1 MARDQLR
8 ISDRSSP
15 RLEHWLSIWNPH
27 STLHPSLAVA
37 HFFNHTSA
45 PYHPFVRKS
54 LTLRLDTTLLEP
66 GLRLAVGLSG
76 GADSVALLCALV
88 DRSRELGLV
97 LHVAHLHHGLRGAE
111 ADADLEFC
119 RDLAARLDLEFHE
132 AHVDTAKEAQ
142 RARKITQGEAE
153 ENSPSDSIEGT
164 ARRLRYQWFRK
175 LLSEVPLNAIAT
187 AHTLDDQA
195 ETVLAKFLRGA
206 WTEGLSGIHPKL
218 DGPIIRP
225 LLHTTRAEIEAF
237 LDARNQPWRED
248 STNRHL
254 TFTRNRIRHEL
265 LPQLATWNP
274 QLRDHLA
281 QMAELARDEE
291 AWWQSEVARRAEQVM
306 LRGRPVRGGGRATT
320 AADGI
325 ALDLARLMA
334 EPIALQRRLLRY
346 AAAQLEAVPDFTATE
361 ALRSLAQTGK
371 AGQKLELAQGLRA
384 DRTHREIR
392 LSRGPNTP
400 SVDHVREPAQ
410 YECVIPG
417 ELAATAFGCH
427 MRLDLAGPAPAPDSS
442 DGERLKAVLR
452 SWKPGDRVHLRYS
465 SGPRKVKEVLE
476 RMKVTGDDRT
486 QWPVLEVA
494 GRIVWMR
501 GVELVPDPRFHLSVE
516 PLTPSLG

>member
-1 MARDQLR
+1 MRTLSSAAILQ
-8 ISDRSSP
+8 RSLACPSMKP
-15 RLEHWLSIWNPH
+15 A
-27 STLHPSLAVA
+27 STLLRRRAALQSLRPPKTRIAIPA
-37 HFFNHTSA
+37 
-45 PYHPFVRKS
+45 
-54 LTLRLDTTLLEP
+54 
-66 GLRLAVGLSG
+66 
-76 GADSVALLCALV
+76 
-88 DRSRELGLV
+88 
-97 LHVAHLHHGLRGAE
+97 
-111 ADADLEFC
+111 
-119 RDLAARLDLEFHE
+119 
-132 AHVDTAKEAQ
+132 
-142 RARKITQGEAE
+142 
-153 ENSPSDSIEGT
+153 DSIEGT

-175 LLSEVPLNAIAT
+175 LLSEIPLDAVAT

-206 WTEGLSGIHPKL
+206 WTEGLSGIHPRL
-218 DGPIIRP
+218 EGSEGGGLIVRP

-237 LDARNQPWRED
+237 LKTRNQPWRED

-291 AWWQSEVARRAEQVM
+291 AWWESEVSRAAERVV

-320 AADGI
+320 AAEGI
-325 ALDLARLMA
+325 ALDLARLTA
-334 EPIALQRRLLRY
+334 ETVALQRRLLRY
-346 AAAQLEAVPDFTATE
+346 AAAQLEAAPDFTATE
-361 ALRSLAQTGK
+361 ALRSLAQTGR

-400 SVDHVREPAQ
+400 VSDNELKPEQ

-417 ELAATAFGCH
+417 ELAAPAFACRI
-427 MRLDLAGPAPAPDSS
+427 RLDLADPKGPAASPNSS
-442 DGERLKAVLR
+442 ALKAVLR

-476 RMKVTGDDRT
+476 RMKVTGTDRSH
-486 QWPVLEVA
+486 WPVLEVG
-494 GRIVWMR
+494 GRVVWMR
-501 GVELVPDPRFHLSVE
+501 GVELEPDLSVRVSVE
-516 PLTPSLG
+516 PFSRGEG

>member
-1 MARDQLR
+1 MG
-8 ISDRSSP
+8 
-15 RLEHWLSIWNPH
+15 
-27 STLHPSLAVA
+27 
-37 HFFNHTSA
+37 HFFKHTSA
-45 PYHPFVRKS
+45 PYHPIVRTS
-54 LTLRLDTTLLEP
+54 PILTLDTSLLRP
-66 GLRLAVGLSG
+66 GMRLAVGLSG

-88 DRSRELGLV
+88 DRSKELGLV

-119 RDLAARLDLEFHE
+119 RDLAARLGLHFHE
-132 AHVDTAKEAQ
+132 ACVDTAAEA
-142 RARKITQGEAE
+142 RREPKFPATG
-153 ENSPSDSIEGT
+153 PSDNIPADSIEGT
-164 ARRLRYQWFRK
+164 ARRLRYQWFRELISK
-175 LLSEVPLNAIAT
+175 IPLDAVAT

-206 WTEGLSGIHPKL
+206 WTEGLSGIHPRL
-218 DGPIIRP
+218 EGPEGGSAIVRP
-225 LLHTTRAEIEAF
+225 LLHTTRAEIEEF
-237 LDARNQPWRED
+237 LKVRNQPWRED

-274 QLRDHLA
+274 QVRDHLA

-291 AWWQSEVARRAEQVM
+291 AWWQSEVVRVAEQVI

-320 AADGI
+320 AADGT
-325 ALDLARLMA
+325 ALDVARLTA
-334 EPIALQRRLLRY
+334 EPIAVQRRILRY
-346 AAAQLEAVPDFTATE
+346 VAAQLESAPDFTATE

-392 LSRGPNTP
+392 LSRSPNT
-400 SVDHVREPAQ
+400 SVADHTLKPQQ

-417 ELAATAFGCH
+417 EFAAPAFACRI
-427 MRLDLAGPAPAPDSS
+427 RLDLAAPDASTGVS
-442 DGERLKAVLR
+442 DGAVLKAVLR

-476 RMKVTGDDRT
+476 RMKVTGTERT
-486 QWPVLEVA
+486 LWPVLEVA
-494 GRIVWMR
+494 GRVVWMR
-501 GVELVPDPRFHLSVE
+501 GVELEPDPGVRVSVE
-516 PLTPSLG
+516 PFAPSQG